1 MAMLENSLYMQVFL
15 PFRTFIKREEFA
27 GILLLIFTLIALA
40 WANSPWYDLY
50 LYFQQIN
57 ISIQIG
63 AVAVSQSAIEWI
75 NNGLMAIFFFVI
87 GLEMKREILA
97 GALSSFKQASLPIA
111 AAIGGMI
118 VPAFIYTMFNF
129 GKAGSPGWGIP
140 MATDIAFAL
149 GVLSLLGNQIPFSL
163 KVFLTAVAVVDDIGA
178 VAVIAF
184 CYTSEI
190 VWTGLFSGT
199 IFFLLLIT
207 LNRIGVKNIALYGI
221 FGICLWFC
229 LLTSGIHATIAG
241 ILAAFTIPVK
251 NKFSTRYFMQENK
264 KLMNELEHLDN
275 GSDDLL
281 NNRRHHSIMSEIEA
295 ICRKVESPLIS
306 TEQRL
311 HPWVTYFIMPL
322 FALANAGVNLT
333 GNQDTVVSHPVSI
346 GIITGL
352 LLGKPVGIILGA
364 WMMVK
369 FNLSSLP
376 HGVSWHQLFGVGC
389 LGGIG
394 FTMSLLITN
403 LAFTDVSSL
412 YFAKAGILSASI
424 LAAATGWAILSSRF
438 GIFFLTKRLQDT
450 IDN

>member
-1 MAMLENSLYMQVFL
+1 MLENALYVQVFV
-15 PFRTFIKREEFA
+15 PFRNFIKREEFA
-27 GILLLIFTLIALA
+27 GILLLIFTLIALV

-50 LYFQQIN
+50 INLQQMDVAF
-57 ISIQIG
+57 QIG
-63 AVAVSQSAIEWI
+63 TVIVSQTVIHWI
-75 NNGLMAIFFFVI
+75 NDGLMAIFFFVI
-87 GLEMKREILA
+87 GLEIKREILA

-118 VPAFIYTMFNF
+118 VPALIYTIFNF

-149 GVLSLLGNQIPFSL
+149 GVLSLLGNRVPFSL

-178 VAVIAF
+178 VVVIAF

-190 VWTGLFSGT
+190 VWISLFAGT

-207 LNRIGVKNIALYGI
+207 LNRMGVKNIAFYGI

-251 NKFSTRYFMQENK
+251 NKFSTRYFMLENK
-264 KLMNELEHLDN
+264 KFMHELAQLDIS
-275 GSDDLL
+275 SDDLL
-281 NNRRHHSIMSEIEA
+281 NNRRQHSIMSEIEA

-322 FALANAGVNLT
+322 FALANAGVNLNGDPGT
-333 GNQDTVVSHPVSI
+333 IVTHPVSI
-346 GIITGL
+346 GIMAGL
-352 LLGKPVGIILGA
+352 LLGKPVGIVLGA
-364 WMMVK
+364 WLMIK
-369 FNLSSLP
+369 LNISSLP
-376 HGVSWHQLFGVGC
+376 HSVSWRQLYGVSW

-394 FTMSLLITN
+394 FTMSLLIAN
-403 LAFTDVSSL
+403 LAFTDVSNL
-412 YFAKAGILSASI
+412 YFAKIGILSASI
-424 LAAATGWAILSSRF
+424 LAAITGWVILRKTCTRIKGVRS
-438 GIFFLTKRLQDT
+438 
-450 IDN
+450 

>member
-1 MAMLENSLYMQVFL
+1 MLENALYVQVFV
-15 PFRTFIKREEFA
+15 PFRNFIKREEFA

-50 LYFQQIN
+50 INLQQMDVAF
-57 ISIQIG
+57 QIG
-63 AVAVSQSAIEWI
+63 TVTVSQTVIHWI
-75 NNGLMAIFFFVI
+75 NDGLMAIFFFVI
-87 GLEMKREILA
+87 GLEIKREILA

-118 VPAFIYTMFNF
+118 VPALIYTIFNL

-149 GVLSLLGNQIPFSL
+149 GVLSLLGDRVPFSL
-163 KVFLTAVAVVDDIGA
+163 KVFLTSVAVVDDIGA
-178 VAVIAF
+178 VVVIAF

-190 VWTGLFSGT
+190 VWIGLFSGT
-199 IFFLLLIT
+199 IFFLLLIM
-207 LNRIGVKNIALYGI
+207 LNRMGVKNIVFYAI

-241 ILAAFTIPVK
+241 ILVAFTIPVK
-251 NKFSTRYFMQENK
+251 NKFSTRYFMLKNK
-264 KLMNELEHLDN
+264 KFMNELAQLDIS
-275 GSDDLL
+275 SDDLL
-281 NNRRHHSIMSEIEA
+281 NNRRQHSIMSEIET

-322 FALANAGVNLT
+322 FALANAGVNLNGEPGSIVT
-333 GNQDTVVSHPVSI
+333 HPVSI
-346 GIITGL
+346 GIMAGL
-352 LLGKPVGIILGA
+352 LLGKPVGIVLGA
-364 WMMVK
+364 WLMIK
-369 FNLSSLP
+369 LNLSSLP
-376 HGVSWHQLFGVGC
+376 HGVSWRQLYGVSW

-403 LAFTDVSSL
+403 LAFTDIANS
-412 YFAKAGILSASI
+412 YFAKIGILSASS
-424 LAAATGWAILSSRF
+424 LAAIIGWAILKKTSSQ
-438 GIFFLTKRLQDT
+438 K
-450 IDN
+450 